1 MMLTLIF
8 NNCIIVKKKGGIFME
23 ILNTKNLTKT
33 YKKKNAVSNLNMSIN
48 KGDIYGFIGKNGA
61 GKTTTIKM
69 IVGLAAPTSGEITL
83 FESKS
88 LNQGRRKIGTVIEA
102 PTFVPNLTARQ
113 NMLIQWKLLGN
124 KNPAI
129 IDEMLNLV
137 GLDYVGKKKVKNFSL
152 GMKQRLGIAMTLMGE
167 PEFLVL
173 DEPTNGLDPKGI
185 VEVRELLQKL
195 NEERGLTILI
205 SSHILSELA
214 KLATRIGIIDDGVL
228 LEEFSID
235 ELDERCKSKLVVL
248 VDNTGK
254 AKDILA
260 EQLNLNDYKVI
271 DANTIEI
278 YDKDIDSGAINTALA
293 KNDVVVNSISTSHAD
308 LEEYFLNVIKGGK

>member
-1 MMLTLIF
+1 MLTLIF
-8 NNCIIVKKKGGIFME
+8 NNCIMVEKKGGIFME

-102 PTFVPNLTARQ
+102 PAFVPNLTARQ

-248 VDNTGK
+248 VDDTEK

-260 EQLNLNDYKVI
+260 EQLNLKDYKVI
-271 DANTIEI
+271 DTNTIEI
-278 YDKDIDSGAINTALA
+278 YDKGVDSGTINTTLA

>member
-1 MMLTLIF
+1 
-8 NNCIIVKKKGGIFME
+8 ME

-102 PTFVPNLTARQ
+102 PAFVPNLTARQ

-248 VDNTGK
+248 VDDTEK
-254 AKDILA
+254 AKDILV
-260 EQLNLNDYKVI
+260 EQLNLKDYKVI

-278 YDKDIDSGAINTALA
+278 YDKGVDSGTINTTLA

>member
-1 MMLTLIF
+1 MLTLIF
-8 NNCIIVKKKGGIFME
+8 NNCIMVKKKGGIFME

-102 PTFVPNLTARQ
+102 PAFVPNLTARQ

-248 VDNTGK
+248 VDDTEK

-278 YDKDIDSGAINTALA
+278 YDKDVDSGTINTTLA

>member
-1 MMLTLIF
+1 
-8 NNCIIVKKKGGIFME
+8 ME

-69 IVGLAAPTSGEITL
+69 IVGLAAPTSGEFTL

-102 PTFVPNLTARQ
+102 PAFVPNLTARQ

-248 VDNTGK
+248 VDNTEK

-278 YDKDIDSGAINTALA
+278 YDKDVDSGTINTTLA

>member
-1 MMLTLIF
+1 
-8 NNCIIVKKKGGIFME
+8 ME

-102 PTFVPNLTARQ
+102 PAFVPNLTARQ

-205 SSHILSELA
+205 SSHNLSELA

-248 VDNTGK
+248 VDNTEK

-278 YDKDIDSGAINTALA
+278 YDKDVDSGTINTTLA

>member
-1 MMLTLIF
+1 
-8 NNCIIVKKKGGIFME
+8 ME

-33 YKKKNAVSNLNMSIN
+33 YKKKNVVSNLNMSIN

-102 PTFVPNLTARQ
+102 PAFVPNLTARQ

-248 VDNTGK
+248 VDNTEK

-260 EQLNLNDYKVI
+260 EQLNLKDYKVI
-271 DANTIEI
+271 DTNTIEI
-278 YDKDIDSGAINTALA
+278 YDKGVDSGTINTTLA

>member
-1 MMLTLIF
+1 MLTLIF
-8 NNCIIVKKKGGIFME
+8 NNCIMVEKKGGILME

-102 PTFVPNLTARQ
+102 PAFVPNLTARQ

-248 VDNTGK
+248 VDDTEK

-260 EQLNLNDYKVI
+260 EQLNLKDYKVI

-278 YDKDIDSGAINTALA
+278 YDKGVDSGTINTTLA
-293 KNDVVVNSISTSHAD
+293 KNDVVVKSISTSHAD

>member
-1 MMLTLIF
+1 
-8 NNCIIVKKKGGIFME
+8 ME

-102 PTFVPNLTARQ
+102 PAFVPNLTARQ

-248 VDNTGK
+248 VDNTEK

-271 DANTIEI
+271 DTNTIEI
-278 YDKDIDSGAINTALA
+278 YDKGVDSGTINTTLA

>member
-1 MMLTLIF
+1 
-8 NNCIIVKKKGGIFME
+8 ME

-102 PTFVPNLTARQ
+102 PAFVPNLTARQ

-248 VDNTGK
+248 ADDTEK

-260 EQLNLNDYKVI
+260 EQLNLNNYKVI
-271 DANTIEI
+271 DTNTIEI
-278 YDKDIDSGAINTALA
+278 YDKGVDSGTINTTLA

>member
-1 MMLTLIF
+1 
-8 NNCIIVKKKGGIFME
+8 ME

-102 PTFVPNLTARQ
+102 PAFVPNLTASQ
-113 NMLIQWKLLGN
+113 NILIQWKLLGN

-248 VDNTGK
+248 VDNTEK

-278 YDKDIDSGAINTALA
+278 YDKGVDSGTINTTLA

>member
-1 MMLTLIF
+1 
-8 NNCIIVKKKGGIFME
+8 ME

-102 PTFVPNLTARQ
+102 PAFVPNLTARQ

-248 VDNTGK
+248 VDDTEK

-260 EQLNLNDYKVI
+260 EQLNLKDHKVI

-278 YDKDIDSGAINTALA
+278 YDKDVDSGTINTTLA

>member
-1 MMLTLIF
+1 
-8 NNCIIVKKKGGIFME
+8 ME

-102 PTFVPNLTARQ
+102 PAFVPNLTARQ

-248 VDNTGK
+248 VDDTEK

-260 EQLNLNDYKVI
+260 EQLNLNDYNVI

-278 YDKDIDSGAINTALA
+278 YDKDVDSATINTTLA

>member
-1 MMLTLIF
+1 MLTLIF
-8 NNCIIVKKKGGIFME
+8 NNCIMVKKKGGILME

-102 PTFVPNLTARQ
+102 PAFVPNLTARQ

-248 VDNTGK
+248 VDNTEK

-278 YDKDIDSGAINTALA
+278 YDKDVDSGTINTTLA

>member
-1 MMLTLIF
+1 
-8 NNCIIVKKKGGIFME
+8 ME

-88 LNQGRRKIGTVIEA
+88 LNQGRRNIGTVIEA
-102 PTFVPNLTARQ
+102 PAFVPNLTARQ

-248 VDNTGK
+248 VDNTEK

-278 YDKDIDSGAINTALA
+278 YDKGVDSGTINTTLA
-293 KNDVVVNSISTSHAD
+293 KNDVVVNSISTSHAT
-308 LEEYFLNVIKGGK
+308 

>member
-1 MMLTLIF
+1 
-8 NNCIIVKKKGGIFME
+8 ME

-102 PTFVPNLTARQ
+102 PAFVPNLTARQ

-137 GLDYVGKKKVKNFSL
+137 GLDYVGKKKLKNFSL

-248 VDNTGK
+248 VDDTEK

-260 EQLNLNDYKVI
+260 EQLNLKDYKVI

-278 YDKDIDSGAINTALA
+278 YDKGVDSGTINTTLA

>member
-1 MMLTLIF
+1 
-8 NNCIIVKKKGGIFME
+8 ME

-102 PTFVPNLTARQ
+102 PAFVPNLTARQ

-248 VDNTGK
+248 VDNTEK

-278 YDKDIDSGAINTALA
+278 YDKGVDSGTINTTLA

>member
-1 MMLTLIF
+1 MLTLIF
-8 NNCIIVKKKGGIFME
+8 NNCIMVKKKGGILME

-102 PTFVPNLTARQ
+102 PAFVPNLTARQ

-248 VDNTGK
+248 VDNTEK

-278 YDKDIDSGAINTALA
+278 YDKGVDSGTINTTLA

>member
-1 MMLTLIF
+1 MLTLIF
-8 NNCIIVKKKGGIFME
+8 NNCIMVEKKGGILME

-102 PTFVPNLTARQ
+102 PAFVPNLTARQ

-248 VDNTGK
+248 VDDTEK

-260 EQLNLNDYKVI
+260 EQLNLKDYKVI

-278 YDKDIDSGAINTALA
+278 YDKGVDSGTINTTLA

>member
-1 MMLTLIF
+1 
-8 NNCIIVKKKGGIFME
+8 ME

-102 PTFVPNLTARQ
+102 PAFVPNLTARQ

-167 PEFLVL
+167 TEFLVL

-248 VDNTGK
+248 VDDTEK

-260 EQLNLNDYKVI
+260 EQLNLKDYKVI

-278 YDKDIDSGAINTALA
+278 YDKGVDSGTINTTLA

>member
-1 MMLTLIF
+1 MSLLEINNLGISFVGLKAVDGLNLKIETGELYGLI
-8 NNCIIVKKKGGIFME
+8 GP
-23 ILNTKNLTKT
+23 
-33 YKKKNAVSNLNMSIN
+33 
-48 KGDIYGFIGKNGA
+48 NGA

-102 PTFVPNLTARQ
+102 PAFVPNLTARQ

-248 VDNTGK
+248 VDDTEK

-278 YDKDIDSGAINTALA
+278 YDKDVDSGTINTTLA

>member
-1 MMLTLIF
+1 
-8 NNCIIVKKKGGIFME
+8 ME

-102 PTFVPNLTARQ
+102 PAFVPNLTARQ

-248 VDNTGK
+248 VDDTEK
-254 AKDILA
+254 AKNILA
-260 EQLNLNDYKVI
+260 EQLNLKDYKVI

-278 YDKDIDSGAINTALA
+278 YDKGVDSGTINTTLA